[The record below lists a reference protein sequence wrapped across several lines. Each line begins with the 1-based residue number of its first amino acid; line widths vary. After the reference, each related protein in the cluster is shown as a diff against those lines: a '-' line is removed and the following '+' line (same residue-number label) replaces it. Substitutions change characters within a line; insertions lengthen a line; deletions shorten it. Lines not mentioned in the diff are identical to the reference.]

1 MLVVRSRG
9 HRLGE
14 VADLA
19 DHPVRAGVHLDPPDQ
34 PPQPLLLGEAEA
46 GSLRVGCLL
55 LLPLLLL
62 DVEIVVR
69 GIDSL
74 NFIQLK

>member
-1 MLVVRSRG
+1 VLIVRSRG
-9 HRLGE
+9 HRRGE

-19 DHPVRAGVHLDPPDQ
+19 DHPVREGVHLDPPDQ
-34 PPQPLLLGEAEA
+34 PPLPLLLGEAEE

-62 DVEIVVR
+62 DVGIVVR

-74 NFIQLK
+74 KVIYI